1 MKKIRRLINMIRF
14 DFIIGV
20 IVLVFIGERSR
31 LMAFFGGIFL
41 LLSAV
46 EFTLRFLC
54 EIDERRKNGESYIY
68 EEKGR
73 RTLCQ
78 VRSKA
83 GEKQPVSEVRAVTG
97 SGTGGKGEIFLDEE
111 KRRT

>member
-83 GEKQPVSEVRAVTG
+83 GEKQPVSEVRAVPG

>member
-20 IVLVFIGERSR
+20 IVLVFIGVRSR

-83 GEKQPVSEVRAVTG
+83 GEKQPVSEVRAVPG